1 MLQIVLP
8 GAADLLLDHLV
19 CDVNGSLALDGQIN
33 AAVRERLR
41 LLAAHLQ
48 VHLVTADT
56 YGTLPHLVVA
66 LQHEGIAVQTRHIA
80 TGDEKTS
87 YVEALGPEHVVALGN
102 GVNDV
107 SMFQRARLSIAICG
121 AEGLAMAALQAA
133 TLVVATPEAALDL
146 LLHPRRLTAT
156 LRP

>member
-1 MLQIVLP
+1 MLQIALP
-8 GAADLLLDHLV
+8 GADDVALSHLV
-19 CDVNGSLALDGQIN
+19 CDVNGTLALDGQIS

-56 YGTLPHLVVA
+56 YGTLPHLVAA
-66 LQHEGIAVQTRHIA
+66 LQHEGVEIQARRIS
-80 TGDEKTS
+80 TGAEKAA
-87 YVEALGPEHVVALGN
+87 YVEALGPAQVVALGN

-107 SMFQRARLSIAICG
+107 GMFQRARLSIAICG

-133 TLVVATPEAALDL
+133 TLLVATPEAALDL